1 MKNLL
6 SAIILLLTLPACT
19 HLTAYEQDRLQ
30 SLKYKG
36 ITVDHPQSR
45 WERPASPA
53 AAGAP
58 NLLPG
63 FGNFYLA
70 SGNGG
75 DSNHYTYGF
84 LNLITW
90 PFSILWGIPEAAIDA
105 KTINERDLLYHD
117 TYSGSAAQ
125 K

>member
-1 MKNLL
+1 MKNSILT
-6 SAIILLLTLPACT
+6 IILLLTLPACT
-19 HLTAYEQDRLQ
+19 HLTAHEQDRLQ
-30 SLKYKG
+30 SLKSQG
-36 ITVDHPQSR
+36 ITVDKPQSR

-53 AAGAP
+53 AAGAL

-75 DSNHYTYGF
+75 DSSHYTYGF

-90 PFSILWGIPEAAIDA
+90 PFSVLWGIPEAAIDA
-105 KTINERDLLYHD
+105 RVELLYH
-117 TYSGSAAQ
+117 YQ
-125 K
+125 YNMPKEK